1 MFPLGPRTIA
11 GKDGYNHKFIGHYLK
26 GALFADTSG
35 VFPYVKE
42 DVYGGSYFLA
52 SVGMGVRVQ
61 LPGDLS
67 ARLYWGYPLI
77 NNAYENHR
85 HMGRFHFELTLEPD
99 LDGLLARRKQPEPI
113 VAPAPPAPPKE
124 LPPVA
129 PPENN
134 YDDIRHYDYLLDG
147 SATAL

>member
-1 MFPLGPRTIA
+1 MLVQTYAESVCPSI
-11 GKDGYNHKFIGHYLK
+11 
-26 GALFADTSG
+26 FADTAG
-35 VFPYVKE
+35 VFPYVGE
-42 DVYGGSYFLA
+42 DVYGGSYFLT
-52 SVGMGVRVQ
+52 SVGMGLRVQ

-77 NNAYENHR
+77 NNAYEQHR
-85 HMGRFHFELTLEPD
+85 KMGRFHFELTLEPD
-99 LDGLLARRKQPEPI
+99 IDGLLARRNKPEP
-113 VAPAPPAPPKE
+113 VVEQPAPQPQPQ

-129 PPENN
+129 PPDNN